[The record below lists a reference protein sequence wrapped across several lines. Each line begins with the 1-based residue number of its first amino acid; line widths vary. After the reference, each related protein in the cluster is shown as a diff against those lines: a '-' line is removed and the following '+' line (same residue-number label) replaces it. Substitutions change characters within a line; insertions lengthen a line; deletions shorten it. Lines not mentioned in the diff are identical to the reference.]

1 MNGMIKHIF
10 LIWLESCKNWKK
22 VQWICNES
30 SIYVRVCKGCQNK
43 EQGGIFWT
51 GSIGG
56 SHGSHKK
63 METTG

>member
-1 MNGMIKHIF
+1 MNMDDKAYIF
-10 LIWLESCKNWKK
+10 DLIGIMQKLKK
-22 VQWICNES
+22 KQWICNES
-30 SIYVRVCKGCQNK
+30 SIYVRLCKGCQNK